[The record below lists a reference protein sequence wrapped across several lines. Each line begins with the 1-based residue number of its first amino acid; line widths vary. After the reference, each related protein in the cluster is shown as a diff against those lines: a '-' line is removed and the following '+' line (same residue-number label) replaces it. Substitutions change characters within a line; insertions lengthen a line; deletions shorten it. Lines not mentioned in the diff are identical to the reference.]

1 MIKIRHVAINVRDI
15 DKSLAFYRDVLGLEY
30 VRTRNH
36 EAFQAVGLTDG
47 ETNLALLSLGGQTSR
62 VKRAEDS
69 FGLDHIGFLIDDI
82 NYIYNKLKDAKVKFL
97 TQAPADFFKVE
108 DPDGVVVDIASTSR
122 GW

>member
-1 MIKIRHVAINVRDI
+1 MIKIGHVAINVRDT

-30 VRTRNH
+30 VRTRDH
-36 EAFQAVGLTDG
+36 ETFRAVDLTDG
-47 ETNLALLSLGGQTSR
+47 ETNLALLSFSGQTR
-62 VKRAEDS
+62 LTQRTEGS